1 VKANVVAIAAAILS
15 LFLFAVA
22 PAGAKAERSP
32 QVAIVERGAKI
43 AAVSIET
50 YGVVKTE
57 EVQRYLSL
65 RQGDMLEQS
74 AVDRD
79 YNNLT
84 RLAGWRARLM
94 VERDPLTGEVYLHW
108 IVMAKWLQPTA
119 HPFYGDQPLSTPIEG
134 VGWIL
139 TSPQLDDSGSR
150 LSTYSQLSARADLA
164 RVVYTKPL
172 SVDSFAGRETDLIVN
187 TFGARGVYRASE
199 PLAQNV
205 YSWFA
210 GAEALYLIHEA
221 QGTQIEFGI
230 RESRS
235 TSAQPTYITAPSLY
249 DTYYAPARS
258 TVLEAGVSHGCPLPP
273 TLWHPPYCYTQYRVE
288 AFDGI
293 GGLGATSQYRSFIA
307 DMAQYTR
314 VGSSTIALHGAIYRT
329 GGVVPTS
336 ALVCATG
343 LRGYA
348 KGTCGTDANVVQAEY
363 RIADVLPGNLKF
375 IVFTEAASSRV
386 RGGDQPFAPPDF
398 TWRADSG
405 VGVMYHGVRLD
416 LASGSSGN
424 RITFELQGQL
434 F

>member
-1 VKANVVAIAAAILS
+1 MKTNVVAIAVATLT
-15 LFLFAVA
+15 LLVFAVA
-22 PAGAKAERSP
+22 PVSAKPERP
-32 QVAIVERGAKI
+32 PEVAIVERGAKI
-43 AAVSIET
+43 AAVTIET
-50 YGVVKTE
+50 YGVVDAE
-57 EVQRYLSL
+57 AVQRYLSL
-65 RQGDMLEQS
+65 RKGDTLEQS

-79 YNNLT
+79 YKNLT
-84 RLAGWRARLM
+84 RLAGWRARLT
-94 VERDPLTGEVYLHW
+94 VDRDPLTGEVLLHW

-139 TSPQLDDSGSR
+139 TSPQLDHSGST
-150 LSTYSQLSARADLA
+150 LSSYSQLAARADLVRA
-164 RVVYTKPL
+164 VYTKPL
-172 SVDSFAGRETDLIVN
+172 SIDALAGRETDLIVN
-187 TFGARGVYRASE
+187 TFGARGAYRASE
-199 PLAQNV
+199 PIAENV
-205 YSWFA
+205 YSWFS
-210 GAEALYLIHEA
+210 GAEALYLIRGA

-235 TSAQPTYITAPSLY
+235 TSAKPTYITAPSLY
-249 DTYYAPARS
+249 DTYYAPAR
-258 TVLEAGVSHGCPLPP
+258 TTTLEAGISHGCPVPA

-293 GGLGATSQYRSFIA
+293 GGLGATSQYRTFIA

-314 VGSSTIALHGAIYRT
+314 VGSSTFVLHGAIYRT

-363 RIADVLPGNLKF
+363 RIADALPGNLKF

-386 RGGDQPFAPPDF
+386 RGGDQPFAPPTFD
-398 TWRADSG
+398 WRADSG
-405 VGVMYHGVRLD
+405 VGVMYHGVRFD
-416 LASGSSGN
+416 LASGSMG
-424 RITFELQGQL
+424 RRLTFELQGQL